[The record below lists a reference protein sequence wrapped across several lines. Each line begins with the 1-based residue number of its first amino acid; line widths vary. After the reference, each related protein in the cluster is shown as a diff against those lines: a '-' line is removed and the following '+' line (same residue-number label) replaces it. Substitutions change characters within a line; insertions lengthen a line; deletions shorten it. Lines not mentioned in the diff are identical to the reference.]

1 MLLLPAAFLSYV
13 GLSTLVDCSPVRSRS
28 LYAVKDS
35 HHVPRKWTR
44 VGDAPPDHVVNLEI
58 ALKQSQFDELERHL
72 YEVSD
77 PDHDRYGNHL
87 EFDEVNHLVKPSGA
101 SLDLLHEWLRDH
113 GIGEGKLSYSP
124 AKDWVKVSLPV
135 VDVEAL
141 LATKYSVYKHADGTH
156 VVRAP
161 TWSLPTHLHKHID
174 TVQPTNSFF
183 RAAPKKSNV
192 MPVASDAQ
200 DMSQLAAVQRIKATN
215 PSPDLTVAQACNVSA
230 VTPLCLRTLYG
241 TVNYK
246 PKVPGKNKVGL
257 TNYLGET
264 NNRSDVYLFLQQFRP
279 EASQA
284 AFQFEIQVIANGDNQ
299 QTPNNITQLA
309 AGKDLEGNLDAE
321 TILGIDY
328 PTPLI
333 AYNTGG
339 SPPFKPDE
347 NTPTNTNEPYLTWVR
362 YVLAQ
367 RDLPQ
372 IISTS
377 YGDDEQTVPEAYAR
391 RVCNEFAQ
399 LGARGVSLLFASGDD
414 GVGGAGTCF
423 TNDGKN
429 TSTFLPSFP
438 DGCPFVTSVGATKNF
453 NPEVVAFDPRNGFV
467 SGGGFSNYFRR
478 PSYQD
483 NAVKPYVASLGDQFK
498 GLYNKRGR
506 GYPDIAAQGQ
516 LFQTV
521 WNGTIRRLDGTSA
534 STPAAAAILSLVNDS
549 LLAAGRKP
557 LGFLNPWLYKRGY
570 QSFTDVLSGSAT
582 GCGTSGFPA
591 VKGWDAVTGF
601 GTPYFPKVRAAALN
615 ASQAASSG
623 GVVNDGTT

>member
-1 MLLLPAAFLSYV
+1 MLFVAAAFLAFA
-13 GLSTLVDCSPVRSRS
+13 GLSGLVSCSPVHSRS
-28 LYAVKDS
+28 SYAVKDS
-35 HHVPRKWTR
+35 HHVPRQWTR
-44 VGDAPPDHVVNLEI
+44 IGQAPADHVVKLEI

-77 PDHDRYGNHL
+77 PDHHRYGEHL
-87 EFDEVNHLVKPSGA
+87 DFDEVNDLIKPGDDSLKLV
-101 SLDLLHEWLRDH
+101 HEWLRDH
-113 GIGEGKLSYSP
+113 GIGEDRLSYSP

-135 VDVEAL
+135 AHVERL
-141 LATKYSVYKHADGTH
+141 LNTKYAVYRHVDGTH
-156 VVRAP
+156 LVRAP

-174 TVQPTNSFF
+174 TIQPTNSFL

-192 MPVASDAQ
+192 MPIAEDEQ
-200 DMSQLAAVQRIKATN
+200 DMSDLSAVQRIKATS

-241 TVNYK
+241 TINYD
-246 PKVPGKNKVGL
+246 PKVPGKNKIGF
-257 TNYLGET
+257 TNYLSET
-264 NNRSDVYLFLQQFRP
+264 ANRSDVFLFLNQFRP
-279 EASQA
+279 DAAEA
-284 AFQFEIQVIANGDNQ
+284 AFNMAQFRIEIIANGDNQ
-299 QTPNNITQLA
+299 QTPNNATQLA

-321 TILGIDY
+321 TILGISY

-339 SPPFKPDE
+339 SPPFKPDD
-347 NTPTNTNEPYLTWVR
+347 NTPTNTNEPYLVWVQ

-372 IISTS
+372 VISTS
-377 YGDDEQTVPEAYAR
+377 YGDDEQTVPQAYAR
-391 RVCNEFAQ
+391 RVCNQFAQ

-414 GVGGAGTCF
+414 GVGPDGSCF

-429 TSTFLPSFP
+429 TSAFLPSFP
-438 DGCPFVTSVGATKNF
+438 AGCPYVTTVGATKNF
-453 NPEVVAFDPRNGFV
+453 NPEVAAFDPRNGFV
-467 SGGGFSNYFRR
+467 SGGGFSNYFQR

-483 NAVKPYVASLGDQFK
+483 AAVTPYVTSLGDQFK

-549 LLAAGRKP
+549 LLAAGKKP
-557 LGFLNPWLYKRGY
+557 LGFLNLWLYKRGY
-570 QSFTDVLSGSAT
+570 KAFTDVLSGAAT

-601 GTPYFPKVRAAALN
+601 GTPYFPRVRAAALN
-615 ASQAASSG
+615 SS
-623 GVVNDGTT
+623 

>member
-1 MLLLPAAFLSYV
+1 MTYFRA
-13 GLSTLVDCSPVRSRS
+13 
-28 LYAVKDS
+28 
-35 HHVPRKWTR
+35 
-44 VGDAPPDHVVNLEI
+44 
-58 ALKQSQFDELERHL
+58 
-72 YEVSD
+72 VSD
-77 PDHDRYGNHL
+77 PDHHRYGEHL
-87 EFDEVNHLVKPSGA
+87 DFDEVNHLIKPGDDS
-101 SLDLLHEWLRDH
+101 SNLVHEWLRDH
-113 GIGEGKLSYSP
+113 GIGADRLSYSP

-135 VDVEAL
+135 AHVERL
-141 LATKYSVYKHADGTH
+141 LNTKYAVYKHVDGTH
-156 VVRAP
+156 LVRAP

-174 TVQPTNSFF
+174 TIQPTNSFL

-192 MPVASDAQ
+192 MPVADDGQ
-200 DMSQLAAVQRIKATN
+200 DMSDLSAVQRIKATS

-241 TVNYK
+241 TINYD
-246 PKVPGKNKVGL
+246 PKVPGKNKIGF
-257 TNYLGET
+257 TNYLSET
-264 NNRSDVYLFLQQFRP
+264 ANRSDVFLFLNQFRP
-279 EASQA
+279 DAAQA
-284 AFQFEIQVIANGDNQ
+284 AFDMAQFRIEIIANGDNQ
-299 QTPNNITQLA
+299 QTPNNATQLA

-321 TILGIDY
+321 TILGISY

-339 SPPFKPDE
+339 SPPFKPDD
-347 NTPTNTNEPYLTWVR
+347 NTPTNTNEPYLVWVQ

-372 IISTS
+372 VISTS
-377 YGDDEQTVPEAYAR
+377 YGDDEQTVPQAYAR
-391 RVCNEFAQ
+391 RVCNQFAQ

-414 GVGGAGTCF
+414 GVGPDGSCF

-429 TSTFLPSFP
+429 TSAFLPSFP
-438 DGCPFVTSVGATKNF
+438 AGCPYVTTVGATKNF
-453 NPEVVAFDPRNGFV
+453 NPEVAAFDPRNGFV
-467 SGGGFSNYFRR
+467 SGGGFSNYFQR

-483 NAVKPYVASLGDQFK
+483 AAVTPYVTSLGDQFK

-549 LLAAGRKP
+549 LLAAGRRP

-570 QSFTDVLSGSAT
+570 KAFTDVLSGAAT

-601 GTPYFPKVRAAALN
+601 GTPV
-615 ASQAASSG
+615 S
-623 GVVNDGTT
+623 

>member
-1 MLLLPAAFLSYV
+1 MLFSRASVLVFAASFTSV
-13 GLSTLVDCSPVRSRS
+13 CCSPIQSRPT
-28 LYAVKDS
+28 YAVKDS
-35 HHVPRKWTR
+35 HHVPRKWSR
-44 VGDAPPDHVVNLEI
+44 VSEAPPNSIVKLEI
-58 ALKQSQFDELERHL
+58 ALKQSRFEELEKHL

-77 PDHDRYGNHL
+77 PDHHRYGDHL
-87 EFDEVNHLVKPSGA
+87 SPDEVDELVKPSDE
-101 SLDLLHEWLRDH
+101 SLDLVHEWLLDN
-113 GIGEGKLSYSP
+113 GIGRDKLSYSA
-124 AKDWVKVSLPV
+124 AKDWVRVSLPIAH
-135 VDVEAL
+135 VERL
-141 LATKYSVYKHADGTH
+141 LDTKYSVYKHRDGTH
-156 VVRAP
+156 IVRAP

-174 TVQPTNSFF
+174 TIQPTNSFF
-183 RAAPKKSNV
+183 RAAPRKSNV
-192 MPVASDAQ
+192 MPVEDAGKDVSTAQRVDVASPPAD
-200 DMSQLAAVQRIKATN
+200 I
-215 PSPDLTVAQACNVSA
+215 TVAQACNVSA

-241 TVNYK
+241 TINYQ

-257 TNYLGET
+257 TNYLNEA
-264 NNRSDVYLFLQQFRP
+264 NNRSDVFLFLQQFRP
-279 EASQA
+279 DAAEAA
-284 AFQFEIQVIANGDNQ
+284 LDFRIEVIAGGDNQ
-299 QTPNNITQLA
+299 QTPDNATQLA
-309 AGKDLEGNLDAE
+309 DGKDLEGNLDAE

-339 SPPFKPDE
+339 SPPFKPDA
-347 NTPTNTNEPYLTWVR
+347 NTPTDTNEPYLTWVQ

-372 IISTS
+372 VISTS
-377 YGDDEQTVPEAYAR
+377 YGDDEQTVPQSYAR
-391 RVCNEFAQ
+391 TVCNQFAQ
-399 LGARGVSLLFASGDD
+399 LGARGISLLFASGDN
-414 GVGGAGTCF
+414 GVGPDGSCF

-438 DGCPFVTSVGATKNF
+438 DGCPYVTSVGATKNV

-467 SGGGFSNYFRR
+467 SGGGFSNYFTR
-478 PSYQD
+478 PRYQD
-483 NAVKPYVASLGDQFK
+483 SAVVPYVASLGDQFK
-498 GLYNKRGR
+498 GLYNKNGR

-534 STPAAAAILSLVNDS
+534 STPTASAVLALVNDA

-570 QSFTDVLSGSAT
+570 QAFTDILSGSAT

-615 ASQAASSG
+615 SY
-623 GVVNDGTT
+623 